1 MTLRYSHNSDRL
13 TWRGEAKTS
22 PIRSRTKKRMEL
34 VSSFIRTRV
43 RGRSQKM
50 NPAAEAWPV
59 TAAIVGIGREMR
71 SATKD
76 RSFESMMLFST
87 SLILVSSMSSSLL
100 VEIRLRCTI
109 VLKMM
114 PYLHCNP
121 ILMRTDFYVVS
132 LLVMGAPRRGA
143 YSFQGAGRTS
153 GAGTSSPP
161 ENGTSLPPRT
171 GASLPPRTL
180 CLMELEPP
188 CLLEPLDKLILLKK
202 CILILA

>member
-1 MTLRYSHNSDRL
+1 
-13 TWRGEAKTS
+13 
-22 PIRSRTKKRMEL
+22 
-34 VSSFIRTRV
+34 
-43 RGRSQKM
+43 M

-121 ILMRTDFYVVS
+121 ILMRTDCYGCSSSWCLFF
-132 LLVMGAPRRGA
+132 PRSWSDIWSRN
-143 YSFQGAGRTS
+143 FLTS
-153 GAGTSSPP
+153 
-161 ENGTSLPPRT
+161 
-171 GASLPPRTL
+171 
-180 CLMELEPP
+180 
-188 CLLEPLDKLILLKK
+188 
-202 CILILA
+202 

>member
-1 MTLRYSHNSDRL
+1 
-13 TWRGEAKTS
+13 
-22 PIRSRTKKRMEL
+22 
-34 VSSFIRTRV
+34 
-43 RGRSQKM
+43 M

-121 ILMRTDFYVVS
+121 ILMRTDCKFQQEELTTLLQLYVVS

>member
-1 MTLRYSHNSDRL
+1 
-13 TWRGEAKTS
+13 
-22 PIRSRTKKRMEL
+22 
-34 VSSFIRTRV
+34 
-43 RGRSQKM
+43 M

-100 VEIRLRCTI
+100 VEIRLKSSHFIVLGLFRLRCTI

-121 ILMRTDFYVVS
+121 ILMRTDCKFQQEELTT
-132 LLVMGAPRRGA
+132 LLQRTHLFSVMGAPRRGA

-188 CLLEPLDKLILLKK
+188 CLLDPLDKLILLKK